1 MPYSANGSVMPGRA
15 ISAIGHGV
23 INYEVVMIE
32 CPYCGEMVDEK
43 NILECP
49 GCGREGCC
57 TE

>member
-1 MPYSANGSVMPGRA
+1 MPGRA